1 MKRPTLSIPVLPA
14 IPLLAGGVAL
24 AFWPVFRWWLARMTD
39 GSDDPLGFA
48 ALLAAAAFLLVRR
61 GEVRVSLYG
70 VWMALGLILTQA
82 VIPLPPLIR
91 GFCLV
96 ASLAAALCLPRRHP
110 GITALLFLSLPVVAS
125 LQYFAGYPLRLLTA
139 ELAVWLLNVMGI
151 GVGRIGTLL
160 SWRGHEVGV
169 DAACSG
175 IKLLWVSAFTAAALA
190 ARFRLTWP
198 RTVALLGMGL
208 GLVVILNAVR
218 SAILFFPESGL
229 VVWPESTHEGIGA
242 GLFVM
247 AAATLAVVAGKW
259 APRRDLSGSAA
270 PALMEPAPLPA
281 STSAAWV
288 AAALFSA
295 IVACFQ
301 TTAPLNEKAREMVEW
316 PALFEGESLRPV
328 PLSPCEERFAAGFP
342 GQLNVFQTPSGRT
355 VIFRRVLRASRGLH
369 SSADCLRA
377 SGYDV
382 HPEPLFT
389 DDQKRAW
396 GDYQVTGNPDL
407 PGAVPV
413 RRVRELIVDAVGRTY
428 PDPSSWFW
436 PALFGQSNGPWTA
449 ITVMD

>member
-1 MKRPTLSIPVLPA
+1 MKNLLTRLPSLPP
-14 IPLLAGGVAL
+14 IPLIAGGLAL
-24 AFWPVFRWWLARMTD
+24 AFWPVFRWWVARMGD

-48 ALLAAAAFLLVRR
+48 ALLVAGGFLWARR
-61 GEVRVSLYG
+61 REVRVSLYG

-91 GFCLV
+91 GICLV
-96 ASLAAALCLPRRHP
+96 AALAGTLCLPRRQP

-125 LQYFAGYPLRLLTA
+125 LQYFAGYPLRLVTA
-139 ELAVWLLNVMGI
+139 ESAVWLLNAMGI
-151 GVGRIGTLL
+151 GVGRVGTLMN
-160 SWRGHEVGV
+160 WRGHEVGV

-190 ARFRLTWP
+190 ARFRLTWQ
-198 RTVALLGMGL
+198 RTLALLGTGL
-208 GLVVILNAVR
+208 GLVVLLNAVR

-247 AAATLAVVAGKW
+247 VAATLAGVAGKW
-259 APRRDLSGSAA
+259 APQGNLSGNNRPA
-270 PALMEPAPLPA
+270 PVDPAPLPL
-281 STSAAWV
+281 STAAAWIAATVCSAVLALVQTPAPVSAA
-288 AAALFSA
+288 AFE
-295 IVACFQ
+295 
-301 TTAPLNEKAREMVEW
+301 TVEW
-316 PALFEGESLRPV
+316 PAWFEGETLRPV

-342 GQLNVFQTPSGRT
+342 GQMNVFKTPSGRT
-355 VIFRRVLRASRGLH
+355 LIFRRVLRASRGLH

-377 SGYDV
+377 SGYSV
-382 HPEPLFT
+382 HPEPLFM

-396 GDYQVTGNPDL
+396 GDYQVS
-407 PGAVPV
+407 GAPADADTAPV
-413 RRVRELIVDAVGRTY
+413 RRLRELIVDANGRTY